1 MSLVKRTFVL
11 IWKVNELSRVILH
24 IDANCFYASVE
35 CLYHPSIRSK
45 PVAVCG
51 DPEARHGIV
60 LTANYPAKK
69 MGVKVGQA
77 IWQARQACAG
87 LITVPPHYDL
97 YVHFSEMMRAIWEE
111 YSDRVEAFGL
121 DENWVDVSGEAKDI
135 RQGRL
140 LADALRERTKKE
152 LGISVSIGVAD
163 NKIFAKLGSDFK
175 KPDGTTAIYPETF
188 KEKIWP
194 LPARD
199 LLYVGPATMKKL
211 ARVNIFTIGDLARAD
226 SDLLKMLLGKNGLLL
241 QAFALGLDASPVM
254 PVTAAAAIKSI
265 GNSTTT
271 PHDIQT
277 VEEAKCVYYL
287 LAESVAARLRQH
299 GFRARCV
306 SISARTTELST
317 SGCQTML
324 SEPTDITSQIAETAY
339 ALFARHFTDRLPLR
353 SVGLSCSHLS
363 PVTAPM
369 QLSFAED
376 PRERMKKERLDQTI
390 DDLRRRYGHN
400 ILQRGVVLTDSAFA
414 ALKPKEDNTIHPVP
428 FWAG

>member
-1 MSLVKRTFVL
+1 MG
-11 IWKVNELSRVILH
+11 RVILH
-24 IDANCFYASVE
+24 VDANCFYASVE

-60 LTANYPAKK
+60 LTANYPAKR
-69 MGVKVGQA
+69 MGVRVGQA
-77 IWQARQACAG
+77 IWQAKQTCAG
-87 LITVPPHYDL
+87 LVTVPPHYDL
-97 YVHFSEMMRAIWEE
+97 YVHFSQMMRSIWEE

-121 DENWVDVSGEAKDI
+121 DENWVDVSDEAKSI
-135 RQGRL
+135 RQGKL
-140 LADALRERTKKE
+140 LADMLRERVKNE
-152 LGISVSIGVAD
+152 LGITVSIGVAD

-188 KEKIWP
+188 KERIWP

-199 LLYVGPATMKKL
+199 LLYVGPATTKKL
-211 ARVNIFTIGDLARAD
+211 ARLNICTIGDLAKAD
-226 SDLLKMLLGKNGLLL
+226 GGLLKMALGKNGLLL

-254 PVTAAAAIKSI
+254 PITATAAIKSI

-277 VEEAKCVYYL
+277 AEDAKCVYYL
-287 LAESVAARLRQH
+287 LAESVAARLREH

-306 SISARTTELST
+306 SISARTTELCT
-317 SGCQTML
+317 SGCQAML
-324 SEPTDITSQIAETAY
+324 DHPTDITSDIAETAY
-339 ALFARHFTDRLPLR
+339 RLFVERFTANLPLR

-363 PVTAPM
+363 PVSAPM
-369 QLSFAED
+369 QLSFTED
-376 PRERMKKERLDQTI
+376 PAVRIKKERLDQAI

-400 ILQRGVVLTDSAFA
+400 VVQRGVVLTDAAFA
-414 ALKPKEDNTIHPVP
+414 VIKPKEDHTIHPVP
-428 FWAG
+428 FFAG